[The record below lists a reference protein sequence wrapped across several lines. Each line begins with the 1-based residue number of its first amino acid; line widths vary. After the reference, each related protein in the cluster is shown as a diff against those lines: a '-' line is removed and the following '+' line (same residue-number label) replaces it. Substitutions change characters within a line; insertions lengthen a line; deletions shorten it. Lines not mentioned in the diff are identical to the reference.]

1 MTPKKHLI
9 QGIKENLNKV
19 LEFLGEAEKNDD
31 SITEERQEELIKL
44 LAFSS
49 TDIIRLNRSEE
60 IPGENTPQEEKPES
74 EKAKAKKLVINEL
87 LDLLYYFNDY
97 ATLNVE
103 LCEQLETSLGELT
116 IPFEYEYQKRFFNR
130 NQMALRQGIVI
141 MQRIIIEIAT
151 KLENGEEF
159 DVNTFDF
166 YRYPK
171 EK

>member
-31 SITEERQEELIKL
+31 SITAEQQEELIKL

-103 LCEQLETSLGELT
+103 LCEQLELSLDELT
-116 IPFEYEYQKRFFNR
+116 IPFEHE
-130 NQMALRQGIVI
+130 
-141 MQRIIIEIAT
+141 
-151 KLENGEEF
+151 
-159 DVNTFDF
+159 
-166 YRYPK
+166 
-171 EK
+171 